1 MFTQAAGII
10 ISNTSSVIS
19 TYGKS
24 PKESMLEMERV
35 IRKHKTPCIQMSFQ
49 LNRIL
54 TACG

>member
-35 IRKHKTPCIQMSFQ
+35 IRKHR
-49 LNRIL
+49 LLAYR
-54 TACG
+54 